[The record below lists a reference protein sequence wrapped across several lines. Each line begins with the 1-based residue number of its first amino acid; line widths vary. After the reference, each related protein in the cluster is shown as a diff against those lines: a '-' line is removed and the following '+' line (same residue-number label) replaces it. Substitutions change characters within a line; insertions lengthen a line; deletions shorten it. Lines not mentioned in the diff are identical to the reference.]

1 MGSGSPASLS
11 QTDGQGPDGQDA
23 PRRLANGDRAK
34 SPGGG
39 DARSCPCR
47 LAVREQQCVAG
58 GAGQTMPQP
67 AAQSGLSP
75 PPRAG
80 GLGCERREGATAAE
94 GAAGNRGPR
103 SGAGTASQRRD
114 EGGTRRVRQ
123 APLRPPPPRG
133 PARARG
139 PQARV
144 APGGTPQAT
153 GAGAVT
159 ERRMRSWARA
169 SAPAPWGARQPRC
182 GRGALRRQGA
192 DAGRGRPG
200 AGLPNPNPRRRLRC
214 RRRLLVV
221 PPGRPRAPRVVGVAS
236 AEPPGHVTMGL
247 VARAQNT

>member
-23 PRRLANGDRAK
+23 PRRLANGDWAE

-75 PPRAG
+75 PPEREALGVRGEKGRRQPRARPGTG
-80 GLGCERREGATAAE
+80 GA
-94 GAAGNRGPR
+94 R
-103 SGAGTASQRRD
+103 SGAGTASQHRD

-169 SAPAPWGARQPRC
+169 SAPTPCGARRPRC

-200 AGLPNPNPRRRLRC
+200 ARLPNPNPRRRPRC
-214 RRRLLVV
+214 CRLLVV
-221 PPGRPRAPRVVGVAS
+221 PPGRLRSPRVVGVAS